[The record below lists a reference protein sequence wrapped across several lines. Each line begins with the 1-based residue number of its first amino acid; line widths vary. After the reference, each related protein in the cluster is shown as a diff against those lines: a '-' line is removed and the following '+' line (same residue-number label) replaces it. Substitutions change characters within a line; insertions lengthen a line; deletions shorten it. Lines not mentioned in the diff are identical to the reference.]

1 MVVHNLLGLLK
12 ERERESTSNGEKI
25 QSNVEI
31 EQSTPTHVIR
41 TGWKCEVVERGGKKN
56 VQALVKRS
64 MDKANVEI
72 EQRHLIRSG

>member
-41 TGWKCEVVERGGKKN
+41 TGWKCEVVERGGKKKCTSIGEKIHGQSQCRN
-56 VQALVKRS
+56 RTKTS
-64 MDKANVEI
+64 Y
-72 EQRHLIRSG
+72 